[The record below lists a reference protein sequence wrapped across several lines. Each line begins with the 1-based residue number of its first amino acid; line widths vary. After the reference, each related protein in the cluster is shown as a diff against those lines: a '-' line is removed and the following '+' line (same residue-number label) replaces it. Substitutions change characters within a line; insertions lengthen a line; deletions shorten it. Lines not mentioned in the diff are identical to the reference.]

1 LHACVDIW
9 LYLFI
14 NIYIAIH
21 GVRFN
26 QLAYT
31 VNEDSQLAQLMLVL
45 DNPPLSD
52 ITVQLSTTDRSAIG
66 EYMYKLADYVVKC
79 HM

>member
-1 LHACVDIW
+1 MV
-9 LYLFI
+9 
-14 NIYIAIH
+14 
-21 GVRFN
+21 
-26 QLAYT
+26 YT
-31 VNEDSQLAQLMLVL
+31 ANEDSQLAQLTLVL